1 MSSWF
6 TGKSAVL
13 TVATGNYAAIEE
25 AQESVNKLIGVGNDN
40 YLCFY
45 SLSYT
50 HALTQLLVFYHL
62 LGKDQYLILKSK
74 IEEGNYSWKTLG
86 ATAGAA
92 LALNG
97 VLSVIYNLTGLSPFL
112 ALLNVYIILFGV
124 VFLMLEMKVGLTYS
138 IIHSITHSLI
148 YLLSGL
154 NDATQMD

>member
-13 TVATGNYAAIEE
+13 TAAAGNYASIEE

-40 YLCFY
+40 HSFSLTHSLTHSLIRFY
-45 SLSYT
+45 NL
-50 HALTQLLVFYHL
+50 Q
-62 LGKDQYLILKSK
+62 GKDQYLILKSK

-86 ATAGAA
+86 ATAGGA

-124 VFLMLEMKVGLTYS
+124 VFLMLEMKVGRAYS
-138 IIHSITHSLI
+138 LSHSLTHSLTH
-148 YLLSGL
+148 SF
-154 NDATQMD
+154 ARRT